1 MSSPS
6 ICVIYIGNK
15 SSHLD
20 MEQDTKLLV
29 KLEET
34 LKELDYNDKLT
45 QALLD

>member
-1 MSSPS
+1 MSSPL

-29 KLEET
+29 KLEEA
-34 LKELDYNDKLT
+34 LKEFDYNDKLT
-45 QALLD
+45 QASLD